1 MKYEVQVVDRF
12 SLQVDDLGRIT
23 VDGVKFEPDIRG
35 NITVPR
41 LNNNQPFKAG
51 SLVAFVTHSCKLPIA
66 YIDRIVPL
74 FKDGNDKNLAPKNV
88 EYRYDGLIEHPDHPG
103 MFYIPYF
110 NEYLINAQAEV
121 YSIRKDRNLSVYVS
135 RETDNARNGYKTV
148 VAKPDN
154 PNMYLSNYT
163 TVGVHR
169 FLGFTFLKYEAD
181 VHSKVINHL
190 DGDGGNNVPNNI
202 EWTTRAGNLK
212 HAYETGLN
220 GCGSKAVLA
229 KNLKTGEVTRYNSL
243 QAVMRVLG
251 YQDIAGIQ
259 RRLYKGFGKVYSDF
273 IGLKLD
279 DGSPWPEYNLAGPIA
294 TRHNA
299 SKIVCKN
306 VFDNKICI
314 VQNYRQAAELTGV
327 NAMSVFRAV
336 ETSRDLP
343 IKGWMFRDKEKFKVS
358 NLPTFSELQLE
369 FFRRHF
375 DQLPPVA
382 LTAEK
387 DGIVVLVDN
396 LTGISLLVN
405 GTCQEVAN
413 AVKTGIEL
421 NGYRIQKWY
430 SNRNHQNH

>member
-1 MKYEVQVVDRF
+1 
-12 SLQVDDLGRIT
+12 L
-23 VDGVKFEPDIRG
+23 
-35 NITVPR
+35 
-41 LNNNQPFKAG
+41 
-51 SLVAFVTHSCKLPIA
+51 
-66 YIDRIVPL
+66 
-74 FKDGNDKNLAPKNV
+74 
-88 EYRYDGLIEHPDHPG
+88 
-103 MFYIPYF
+103 
-110 NEYLINAQAEV
+110 
-121 YSIRKDRNLSVYVS
+121 
-135 RETDNARNGYKTV
+135 
-148 VAKPDN
+148 
-154 PNMYLSNYT
+154 
-163 TVGVHR
+163 
-169 FLGFTFLKYEAD
+169 LGFTFLKYEAD

-190 DGDGGNNVPNNI
+190 DGDGSNNVPNNI

-279 DGSPWPEYNLAGPIA
+279 DGSPWPKYNLDGPIA

-327 NAMSVFRAV
+327 NAMSVFKAV

-343 IKGWMFRDKEKFKVS
+343 IKGWLFRDKEKFKVS

-375 DQLPPVA
+375 DKLPPVA

-413 AVKTGIEL
+413 AVKSGIEL